1 MKGLNVQK
9 RIASSILKGSVKR
22 IKFDKQRLE
31 EIKEAIT
38 RADLK
43 GLISGGLI
51 SLKKKKGV
59 SRARAN
65 QIQRQKS
72 KGQKKGQ
79 GKRKGKFTARKP
91 KKETWV
97 SKIRTQRSFIKDL
110 KQKDLIANS
119 TYRDLYSKSK
129 GGFFRSK
136 RHIKIYLN
144 EHKLFLDKANQ
155 DR

>member
-9 RIASSILKGSVKR
+9 RIASSMLKGSAKR
-22 IKFDKQRLE
+22 VKFDTGRLD

-43 GLISGGLI
+43 GLISGGAI
-51 SLKKKKGV
+51 ALKKKKGV

-65 QIQRQKS
+65 LTQKQKS

-79 GKRKGKFTARKP
+79 GKRKGKATARAP
-91 KKETWV
+91 GKESWM
-97 SKIRTQRSFIKDL
+97 SKIRTQRGFIRELKD
-110 KQKDLIANS
+110 KALIANE
-119 TYRDLYSKSK
+119 TYRDLYAKSK

-136 RHIKIYLN
+136 RHIKLYLN
-144 EHKLFLDKANQ
+144 EHKLFLDKDKQ